1 MDRNGT
7 SKLKR
12 GKNKEMKPNVLISST
27 ILAIITLVDLSPA
40 SQALPSPATVKSTV
54 NQEVELFTSNY
65 SRRPCRDT
73 DGGQYVCPRLIIPQ
87 DSAE

>member
-1 MDRNGT
+1 
-7 SKLKR
+7 
-12 GKNKEMKPNVLISST
+12 MKPNVLISST

-40 SQALPSPATVKSTV
+40 SQALPSPVTVKSTV
-54 NQEVELFTSNY
+54 NHEVELFTSSY

>member
-1 MDRNGT
+1 M
-7 SKLKR
+7 
-12 GKNKEMKPNVLISST
+12 E
-27 ILAIITLVDLSPA
+27 LSPA
-40 SQALPSPATVKSTV
+40 SKALPSPVTAKSTV
-54 NQEVELFTSNY
+54 NHEVELFTSNY